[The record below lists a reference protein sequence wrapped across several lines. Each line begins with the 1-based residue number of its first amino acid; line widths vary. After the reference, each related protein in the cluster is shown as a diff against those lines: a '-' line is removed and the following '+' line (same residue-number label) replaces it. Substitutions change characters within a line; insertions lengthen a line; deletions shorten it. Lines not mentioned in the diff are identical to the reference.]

1 MIHYDNMQQGK
12 GVSGLNNIKDYTLF
26 YNAKDGKMH
35 KGKGREEREKLVDV
49 EIGEVVEMDG
59 FRGEGSTL
67 VLTGFEFVTS
77 ADIALVVS
85 SGTTIVLESGISLL
99 RVVPE
104 GPNANTAT
112 LYTKGDLTIT
122 GGEGT
127 LINDATHTKTETT
140 LWSRC
145 ICCRYG
151 NLTVTGGRVE
161 ARCGPCSRNAG
172 AFYAGGRLFAAEN
185 NEQENGSITI
195 TGGILVGASIPETV
209 RATNTKLTIA
219 LNSLVEN
226 AIEFAGSAGEFH
238 GDCLTQ
244 ADKTKDVVI
253 RFIQ

>member
-1 MIHYDNMQQGK
+1 M
-12 GVSGLNNIKDYTLF
+12 NNIKDYTLF
-26 YNAKDGKMH
+26 YSAEDGKMH
-35 KGKGREEREKLVDV
+35 RGRGREEREKLVDV

-77 ADIALVVS
+77 ADIALVVPG
-85 SGTTIVLESGISLL
+85 GTTIVLESGTSVL
-99 RVVPE
+99 RVVPN

-127 LINDATHTKTETT
+127 LINDATHTEVETT

-161 ARCGPCSRNAG
+161 AHCGPCSRNAG
-172 AFYAGGRLFAAEN
+172 AFYAGGRLFAAEYG
-185 NEQENGSITI
+185 EQENGAISI
-195 TGGILVGASIPETV
+195 TGGTLIGASIPETV
-209 RATNTKLTIA
+209 RATNTKLTIGP
-219 LNSLVEN
+219 NSVIEN
-226 AIEFAGSAGEFH
+226 AVEFAGSAGEFH
-238 GDCLTQ
+238 GNCLTQ
-244 ADKTKDVVI
+244 ADKTKDVVV
-253 RFIQ
+253 RFIP